1 MTRIAL
7 TLVSHTNAGKT
18 TLARTLLGRD
28 VGEVRDAPHVTDAAE
43 AWPVVEHGDDA
54 LVLWDTPGFGDSA
67 RLLARLRGAS
77 NPIGWFLAELWDRW
91 RDRPFWASQQ
101 ALRAVRAEADV
112 VLYLVNAS
120 ESPEAAGYVRPEMAL
135 LAWIG
140 KPVIVL
146 LNQMGAPRA
155 PQDEAAEVERW
166 RRHLADQP
174 LVRDVLPL
182 DAFARCWVQEGALWD
197 AVQRALDDG
206 ARRDAMA
213 RLHAAWQAQRR
224 STFDTAMRALAA
236 SLARM
241 ALMREPL
248 PEGPR
253 LRERLVRLGVALGLG
268 RSAGGERDDA
278 AALAQR
284 ALLERLHA
292 ELRDGTA
299 ELVRLHGL
307 GHGSTRDD
315 GAALREVLRRTAAQ
329 YELRLK
335 VDEGRAALIGG
346 ALTGALAG
354 LKADIASGGLTLG
367 GGLLAGGLLG
377 ALGAA
382 GLARG
387 VNLVRGQRHSWAAW
401 SADALDQAVEAALL
415 RYLAVAHFGRGRGD
429 WVASES
435 PPHWREVVQAALAP
449 QREAFAAAWRERA
462 IEAPDVGAPGD
473 ASDVEAR
480 DDEPDTGTRGD
491 EGEGAD
497 VARAGLGAAGA
508 GIAGAAGADED
519 TATAAGR
526 AREPARRLAALLQP
540 LLAQAAAEAL
550 ESLYPGHGRRAT
562 QAAPAVPGPPAPP
575 ADNPRA

>member
-43 AWPVVEHGDDA
+43 AWPVIEHGDDA

-67 RLLARLRGAS
+67 RLLARLRGTS
-77 NPIGWFLAELWDRW
+77 NPIGWFLAEVWDRW
-91 RDRPFWASQQ
+91 RDRPFWAGQQ

-140 KPVIVL
+140 KPVVVL
-146 LNQMGAPRA
+146 LNQLGEPRA
-155 PQDEAAEVERW
+155 PALEAADVERW

-197 AVQRALDDG
+197 AVQRALDDP
-206 ARRDAMA
+206 ARREAMA
-213 RLHAAWQAQRR
+213 RLQAAWQAQRR
-224 STFDTAMRALAA
+224 ATFDASMAALAA
-236 SLARM
+236 SLARV

-248 PEGPR
+248 PDGPR
-253 LRERLVRLGVALGLG
+253 LRERLARVGAALGLG
-268 RSAGGERDDA
+268 GARGADGERDDA
-278 AALAQR
+278 VALAQR
-284 ALLERLHA
+284 VLLERLQA

-307 GHGSTRDD
+307 GGGASADD
-315 GAALREVLRRTAAQ
+315 GAALHAVLQRTAAQ

-346 ALTGALAG
+346 ALSGALAG

-367 GGLLAGGLLG
+367 GGLLAGGVLG

-387 VNLVRGQRHSWAAW
+387 VNLVRGQRRSWVSWRAE
-401 SADALDQAVEAALL
+401 ALDQAAEAALL

-429 WVASES
+429 WVAAEA
-435 PPHWREVVQAALAP
+435 PPHWRDVVQAAFAP
-449 QREAFAAAWRERA
+449 RREALALVWRDRA
-462 IEAPDVGAPGD
+462 EP
-473 ASDVEAR
+473 R
-480 DDEPDTGTRGD
+480 DDDAASAS
-491 EGEGAD
+491 AD
-497 VARAGLGAAGA
+497 
-508 GIAGAAGADED
+508 AGADAEPHAD
-519 TATAAGR
+519 AAPH
-526 AREPARRLAALLQP
+526 AEARRIAESLRP
-540 LLAQAAAEAL
+540 LLAQAAADAL
-550 ESLYPGHGRRAT
+550 EALYPGR
-562 QAAPAVPGPPAPP
+562 GPVEAAPP